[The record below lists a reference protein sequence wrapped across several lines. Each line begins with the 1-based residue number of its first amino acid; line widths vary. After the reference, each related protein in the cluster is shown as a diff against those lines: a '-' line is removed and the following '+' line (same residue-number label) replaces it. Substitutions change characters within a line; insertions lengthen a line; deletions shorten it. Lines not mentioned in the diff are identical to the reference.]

1 MLISHFHQI
10 IPSEV
15 FGMSRSSI
23 YCFWCCPI
31 MSNSFQPH
39 GLGPPG
45 SSVGFSRQEH
55 WSGFIS
61 FSGGASP
68 PRDRN
73 PISCVSCIGRQI
85 LHQQVPPGKPFIVSA
100 ASQLFLVCVCVCLN
114 CGLYSIEW
122 NLQESQEPTLGMLI
136 TRMWTFP
143 SRPSHLM
150 RWAPSSPRLIPA
162 SCYCYC
168 SLSSLTLRNF
178 LHSNKCSNTWTLVY
192 CVCVIHLLIIF
203 YLEGPLM

>member
-100 ASQLFLVCVCVCLN
+100 ASQLFLVCVCVFKLWIIF
-114 CGLYSIEW
+114 YWMKS
-122 NLQESQEPTLGMLI
+122 
-136 TRMWTFP
+136 TRI
-143 SRPSHLM
+143 SRAYAGHVDYKDANISFQ
-150 RWAPSSPRLIPA
+150 AISSYEMSSL
-162 SCYCYC
+162 
-168 SLSSLTLRNF
+168 LSSLN
-178 LHSNKCSNTWTLVY
+178 SC
-192 CVCVIHLLIIF
+192 
-203 YLEGPLM
+203 